1 MAIGELFSFR
11 EWDDTSWSVTAECR
25 GLSAVFFLPLQNDP
39 KHVSAEKHKL
49 EKCATHVQSC
59 SNAETLHDVIVNTDS
74 GAANQKKS
82 VMLLVID

>member
-1 MAIGELFSFR
+1 MTR
-11 EWDDTSWSVTAECR
+11 P
-25 GLSAVFFLPLQNDP
+25 GLSLPNVVVYLQCSFPLLQNDL

-82 VMLLVID
+82 VMPLVID